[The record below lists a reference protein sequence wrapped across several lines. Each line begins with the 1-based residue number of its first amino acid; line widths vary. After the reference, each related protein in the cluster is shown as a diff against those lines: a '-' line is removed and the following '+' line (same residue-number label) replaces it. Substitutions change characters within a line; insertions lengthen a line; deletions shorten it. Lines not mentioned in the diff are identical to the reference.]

1 MGLGVSGSKVWQLR
15 EVCVCGRVISLPRRL
30 LPSLGRCR
38 EKYRRRHLVDLGDR
52 PENPDSPRHKVDVSF
67 PRARANNLRGT
78 QRDQGGLS
86 PSQFPMDWSH
96 QSQIVV
102 LGGLRGGGGCCMKES
117 GRFEVKIFSEVC
129 AVAIVL

>member
-1 MGLGVSGSKVWQLR
+1 M
-15 EVCVCGRVISLPRRL
+15 CGRVISLPRRL

-67 PRARANNLRGT
+67 PIARANNLRGT

-102 LGGLRGGGGCCMKES
+102 LGGLRGGWWVGGGGCCMKES